1 VSQGLVNLDK
11 IIEGYRC
18 IEEGLK
24 ELGGEISG
32 ELESLGKTKKQLSE
46 LKDRFFMKT
55 VAAIPATKKCLD
67 EIEKVY
73 PALKGC
79 KAEPNDDSTNG
90 LKEALNGL
98 ADAAEE
104 LVDKS
109 KMRGTTLT

>member
-1 VSQGLVNLDK
+1 VSQGLANLDK

-18 IEEGLK
+18 IEEGLE

-32 ELESLGKTKKQLSE
+32 ELESLGKTEKQLSE

-55 VAAIPATKKCLD
+55 VAAVPATKKCLD

-73 PALKGC
+73 SALEGC
-79 KAEPNDDSTNG
+79 KAEPNDDSING
-90 LKEALNGL
+90 LKKALTGL

-109 KMRGTTLT
+109 QMRVTTLT